1 MGIHYKNFDEINK
14 AIPLKKI
21 SFSPS
26 VGQYFKLL
34 FFERITIPDK
44 KAEKQTKN
52 KNSGQSIAKIFAVIS
67 AVGVALFALG
77 MLVKILSKLL

>member
-1 MGIHYKNFDEINK
+1 LKNDH
-14 AIPLKKI
+14 AI

-44 KAEKQTKN
+44 KAKTQTESKN
-52 KNSGQSIAKIFAVIS
+52 PERRLATVFAVIS
-67 AVGVALFALG
+67 AIGVALFVLG